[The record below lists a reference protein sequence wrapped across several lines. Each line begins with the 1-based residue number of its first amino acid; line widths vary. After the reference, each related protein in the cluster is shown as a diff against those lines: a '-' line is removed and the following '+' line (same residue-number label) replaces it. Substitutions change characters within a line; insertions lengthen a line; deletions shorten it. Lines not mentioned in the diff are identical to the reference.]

1 MAQVLETAIG
11 REPTLDE
18 LAARVEMPRERLAAL
33 LRTGAELS
41 TIDEATVDG
50 MIAGDARDAHVSPD
64 PADVVNEI
72 QLNRAV
78 DHYISS
84 LSTKDRKEERI
95 LRLRFGI
102 GVDEALTLDE
112 IGTQFEVTRERIRQ
126 IEAKALKKLR
136 HPVRSE
142 PFARMVLGLEPEEN
156 PLAPGAH
163 GTAVDD
169 GSDESEVAAPLAA
182 PKRSAAPR
190 PPRESVQSAGSPK
203 PSELD
208 RILTQAAEIGIRVDD
223 DRLGSGRIWVEII
236 EARDNRHRRLVR
248 RLLEFG
254 FSFWPGKGYWR

>member
-1 MAQVLETAIG
+1 
-11 REPTLDE
+11 
-18 LAARVEMPRERLAAL
+18 
-33 LRTGAELS
+33 
-41 TIDEATVDG
+41 
-50 MIAGDARDAHVSPD
+50 
-64 PADVVNEI
+64 
-72 QLNRAV
+72 
-78 DHYISS
+78 
-84 LSTKDRKEERI
+84 
-95 LRLRFGI
+95 
-102 GVDEALTLDE
+102 
-112 IGTQFEVTRERIRQ
+112 
-126 IEAKALKKLR
+126 
-136 HPVRSE
+136 
-142 PFARMVLGLEPEEN
+142 MVLGLEPEEN